1 MNDLDLLHDDHLL
14 LSSQVVHV
22 SSLIES
28 MDARLSVS
36 LQSEVLRQI
45 EILRQ
50 QLQEHFTFEEEE
62 AFPRLRDK
70 YPTFQGDLQRLLEQ
84 HKNILSAL
92 EELRALPWAQSSGIS
107 TREAADRCSSFEA
120 AFASHASEENALLQ
134 ELTILV
140 Q

>member
-1 MNDLDLLHDDHLL
+1 MDDRDLLHDDHLL

-28 MDARLSVS
+28 MDAGLSVS

-70 YPTFQGDLQRLLEQ
+70 YPTIQGKLQRLLGQ

-92 EELRALPWAQSSGIS
+92 EELRVLPWGQINGTS
-107 TREAADRCSSFEA
+107 TREAADRCRSFEA
-120 AFASHASEENALLQ
+120 AFTSHANEENALLQ
-134 ELTILV
+134 ESTTLV
-140 Q
+140 R